1 MTIFADNLPHLLLL
15 VSLLALLVGPVLFY
29 LTGVS
34 QTLWRGIDAFVLI
47 AVGGIV
53 FFHILPDAYE
63 KLGWPALVVALTS
76 LYLPVVFEKITR
88 SMAQTAHNI
97 TLGLALVGL
106 VLHAFTD
113 GLALIAPELAQGHI
127 PALPMAV
134 ILHRI
139 PDGIT
144 IWWLLRRTH
153 GRKVAIR
160 TILLIS
166 IATVL
171 GFYFGQSFHGNFPQS
186 WFGLF
191 EALLGGALL
200 HVIFHTTTAHSHTHG
215 HHEKSQPASSW
226 HWPEGLGSILAI
238 TGLVLFFNS
247 DNHAHAH
254 KSDFLVNFMDLALQ
268 SAPALVLAYFL
279 SGVLDV
285 FFNKAPV
292 GWLSRGGFGLQ
303 ALKGMITGL
312 PLPLC
317 SCGVI
322 PVYRSL
328 VLKRVPLAA
337 TLAFL
342 VATPEFSIDAFI
354 LSLPLLGGQ
363 MTLIRVAFAAV
374 VAFVVGYVV
383 ARFLGRASQNSKAVQ
398 LQDEQTAKSQGKNW
412 RSVLKYGFGN
422 SFDDTMPWIM
432 VGLTLA
438 AIMAPVFS
446 SHTIFANIPDL
457 IEVPL
462 MALLGMPMYVC
473 ASGATP
479 LVAALMV
486 GGISPGAALA
496 FLLTGPATNATTYG
510 ILSQLHSKKIAVG
523 FMLTMLIVT
532 VVLGIGVNQFVPH
545 IDVPSWHPHEH
556 GTWHLLQWGS
566 LAILTATLLVS
577 LLRNGPR
584 KLLENI
590 LRFDTQLE
598 VREKIQADTPKT
610 TGHDCCH

>member
-1 MTIFADNLPHLLLL
+1 MTIFADNLPLLLL
-15 VSLLALLVGPVLFY
+15 IISLLALLVGPVLFY

-76 LYLPVVFEKITR
+76 LYLPVVFEKITNR
-88 SMAQTAHNI
+88 VAQTAHNI

-144 IWWLLRRTH
+144 IWWLLHRTH

-166 IATVL
+166 IATIL
-171 GFYFGQSFHGNFPQS
+171 GFYFGRGFHGNFPQG

-200 HVIFHTTTAHSHTHG
+200 HVIFHASPSHSHSHD
-215 HHEKSQPASSW
+215 EKKQQTQTA
-226 HWPEGLGSILAI
+226 HWPEGLGSLLAI

-247 DNHAHAH
+247 DSHAHIH
-254 KSDFLVNFMDLALQ
+254 ESDFLVNFLDLALQ
-268 SAPALVLAYFL
+268 SAPALVLAYLL

-363 MTLIRVAFAAV
+363 MTLIRIVFAGV

-383 ARFLGRASQNSKAVQ
+383 ARFLERASQNSGVVQ
-398 LQDEQTAKSQGKNW
+398 LQDEQATKAQGKSW

-422 SFDDTMPWIM
+422 SFDDTMPWIL

-438 AIMAPVFS
+438 AIMAPVFR
-446 SHTIFANIPDL
+446 SHTIFTNIPDL

-510 ILSQLHSKKIAVG
+510 ILSQLHGKKIAVG
-523 FMLTMLIVT
+523 FMLTMLVVT
-532 VVLGIGVNQFVPH
+532 VFLGIGVNQFVPH

-566 LAILTATLLVS
+566 LIVLTVTLLVS
-577 LLRNGPR
+577 LMRNGPR

-598 VREKIQADTPKT
+598 AREIIQADNSKK